1 MSPDEEQSLKTRV
14 ANLTEMV
21 EGLRAELDLY
31 RLNGLADAFSGRGNQ
46 VFGGGAMRLDKN
58 GMQVQSLGDT
68 TDIPAVY
75 FVEEF
80 SNTPES
86 LSAKAKLQGRLY
98 SGAAVNISTTAESA
112 DSFALMEVYS
122 LDNSE
127 SAVGFELLQN
137 NDATEAVYF
146 VAKAYP
152 SGTGNYF
159 SFSGGFLSL
168 PSKSTDFA
176 SPTDGSIWFHTVDK
190 VIRLYANSTT
200 ETLAT
205 REWATDILSG
215 IQYGGDGSTLTIS
228 SGEVTI
234 SSTYHTIDTESAAS
248 TDNLDYI
255 YGPSFNGQ
263 LLMLRA
269 TNSARTVV
277 LKDGTGNL
285 KLAGDMSLD
294 NAEDTITLLY
304 DLGNDLWYE
313 ISRSNNGA

>member
-1 MSPDEEQSLKTRV
+1 MTPEEESVLLKRV
-14 ANLTEMV
+14 EELTV
-21 EGLRAELDLY
+21 ELRTLREELDLY
-31 RLNGLADAFSGRGNQ
+31 RINGLADMFSGKGNQ
-46 VFGGGAMRLDKN
+46 TFGGGIMRLDRN
-58 GMQVQSLGDT
+58 GMQVQSLGNT
-68 TDIPAVY
+68 NEIPAIY

-80 SNTPES
+80 SNDPDLIS
-86 LSAKAKLQGRLY
+86 VKAKLQGRLY
-98 SGAAVNISTTAESA
+98 SGSSVNISTTAESV
-112 DSFALMEVYS
+112 DSSARFGVYS
-122 LDNSE
+122 SDNYE
-127 SAVGFELLQN
+127 SAVSFELLQN
-137 NDATEAVYF
+137 NDYVNAVYF
-146 VAKAYP
+146 TAKAYP
-152 SGTGNYF
+152 SGAGNYF
-159 SFSGGFLSL
+159 SFVGGFLLL

-176 SPTDGSIWFHTVDK
+176 SPIDGSIWFHTVDK
-190 VIRLYANSTT
+190 VIRFYTINGT
-200 ETLAT
+200 ETIAT

-234 SSTYHTIDTESAAS
+234 SSTYHTIDTESAAA

-269 TNSARTVV
+269 ANSARTVV

-304 DLGNDLWYE
+304 DLNNDLWYE
-313 ISRSNNGA
+313 ITRSNNGA